1 MKIIFSIPIS
11 DTDFNI
17 GPQLFLSIL
26 SLIDW
31 ENFTKSFKEVTTL
44 KLLDNLSTI
53 SYCFFNL
60 SNSKASLI
68 AFFCFY
74 VSFLYF
80 DFNVLFS

>member
-1 MKIIFSIPIS
+1 MADRATAPNIEIGVIGDINPTPYEIIFSIPIS

-53 SYCFFNL
+53 SYCFF
-60 SNSKASLI
+60 
-68 AFFCFY
+68 
-74 VSFLYF
+74 
-80 DFNVLFS
+80 